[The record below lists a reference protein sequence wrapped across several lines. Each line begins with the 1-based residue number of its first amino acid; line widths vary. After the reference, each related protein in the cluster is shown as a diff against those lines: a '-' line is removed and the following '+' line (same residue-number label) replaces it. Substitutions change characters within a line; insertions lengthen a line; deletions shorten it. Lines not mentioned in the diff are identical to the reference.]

1 MLDFSAYANDRE
13 GLTMSNLHHKAGPV
27 PAGVVGHADGVACAG
42 CVACAGG
49 NNGGLREGHTRREVP
64 RELWPFS
71 FGAAVFDFDGTIAR
85 SGHVWSQVDHVFLE
99 SRGIEWTPDLSAELA
114 SRGFSKGAEYVI
126 ERYGLDETPEAICR
140 EWDAMGSELYPRLV
154 ELRPGAER
162 YVRSLRAAGVP
173 CALATTNDSRV
184 LGSLAPRIDVED
196 LFDAVVYGNDVTR
209 DKNHPDIYLE
219 AARRLDVPASS
230 CVAFEDIAP
239 ALRSAR
245 AAGMATCAV
254 CSGDETQDVPAV
266 SAAADMLLCDW
277 RDLGR

>member
-1 MLDFSAYANDRE
+1 
-13 GLTMSNLHHKAGPV
+13 MSEFHHKAASV
-27 PAGVVGHADGVACAG
+27 STGVVGRADGVACAG
-42 CVACAGG
+42 CVARDGG
-49 NNGGLREGHTRREVP
+49 DRHERHARHEAP

-71 FGAAVFDFDGTIAR
+71 FGAAIFDFDGTIAR
-85 SGHVWSQVDHVFLE
+85 SGNVWSQVDHVFLE

-126 ERYGLDETPEAICR
+126 ERYGLDETPEEICR

-154 ELRPGAER
+154 ELRPGAEK

-184 LGSLAPRIDVED
+184 LGSLAPRIDVEG
-196 LFDAVVYGNDVTR
+196 LFDTVVYGTDVTR

-219 AARRLDVPASS
+219 AARRLGVSASS

-254 CSGDETQDVPAV
+254 CSGDETQDVSAV

-277 RDLGR
+277 RDLAC